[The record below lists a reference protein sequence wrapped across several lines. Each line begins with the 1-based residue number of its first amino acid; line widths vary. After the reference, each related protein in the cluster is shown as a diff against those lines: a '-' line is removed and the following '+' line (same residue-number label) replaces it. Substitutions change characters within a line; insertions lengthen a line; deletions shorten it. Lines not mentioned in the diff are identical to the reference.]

1 MAVSTRQAL
10 LQALS
15 AAGGSYVS
23 GQQLAETLGVSRAAV
38 HKAAAA
44 LTAQGY
50 ALEAAPRRGYRLAG
64 GDPFCTEAIGDYPAP
79 IYLYDTLESSN
90 RTAKLLALDGAPH
103 GTLVLTAHQ
112 SAGRGRL
119 GRRFES
125 PAGKGVYCSVLLRP
139 EMPAA
144 NAQTATIS
152 AAVAVCR
159 AVKKLCGLELA
170 VKWVNDLYYQGRKVC
185 GILTEAGTDL
195 ESGQLEWLVV
205 GIGLNLTSTAAD
217 WPEELARRAGSLY
230 PGGPAP
236 VSRAALA
243 GAIARELLALCPAF
257 DCLDEYRA
265 RCFVPGHWVTVCAET
280 ETYAAKAL
288 AIDEEGRLVIQR
300 ETADRRLSLRRSDHT
315 ACTDRIKRKK
325 APFPARKECFFM
337 FCTYVSRST
346 ASSTVMSSFS
356 KAVRIIPARPGI
368 SALFSMHRVIMPFRL
383 EASTPME
390 PPSGGTQTLKSL
402 MYC

>member
-15 AAGGSYVS
+15 SAGGSYVS

-64 GDPFCTEAIGDYPAP
+64 GDPFCAEAIGDYPAP

-144 NAQTATIS
+144 NAQSATIS

-159 AVKKLCGLELA
+159 AVKKLCGLDLA
-170 VKWVNDLYYQGRKVC
+170 IKWVNDLYYKGKKVC

-195 ESGQLEWLVV
+195 ESGRLEWLVV

-217 WPEELARRAGSLY
+217 WPEQGMQQLHDLGFKTAAMALSDRSVSIDDPALAAEPKLAIVLGTEGDGLAGSTI
-230 PGGPAP
+230 
-236 VSRAALA
+236 AACDYTVKIPMSHGVDSLNVA
-243 GAIARELLALCPAF
+243 AASAVAF
-257 DCLDEYRA
+257 WQL
-265 RCFVPGHWVTVCAET
+265 GQ
-280 ETYAAKAL
+280 L
-288 AIDEEGRLVIQR
+288 
-300 ETADRRLSLRRSDHT
+300 
-315 ACTDRIKRKK
+315 
-325 APFPARKECFFM
+325 
-337 FCTYVSRST
+337 
-346 ASSTVMSSFS
+346 
-356 KAVRIIPARPGI
+356 
-368 SALFSMHRVIMPFRL
+368 
-383 EASTPME
+383 
-390 PPSGGTQTLKSL
+390 
-402 MYC
+402 

>member
-1 MAVSTRQAL
+1 MPTSTRQAL

-15 AAGGSYVS
+15 AAGGDYVS
-23 GQQLAETLGVSRAAV
+23 GQQLADTLGVSRAAV

-44 LTAQGY
+44 LSAQGY
-50 ALEAAPRRGYRLAG
+50 ALEAVSRRGYRLAG
-64 GDPFCTEAIGDYPAP
+64 GDPYCAEAVGPYPAP
-79 IYLYDTLESSN
+79 VHVYDTLESSN

-139 EMPAA
+139 ELPAA
-144 NAQTATIS
+144 SAQTATIR

-159 AVKKLCGLELA
+159 AVQSLCGLELA
-170 VKWVNDLYYQGRKVC
+170 IKWVNDLYYQGKKVC

-195 ESGQLEWLVV
+195 ESGRLEWLVV

-217 WPEELARRAGSLY
+217 WPPELADKAGSLY

-236 VSRAALA
+236 VPRAALA
-243 GAIARELLALCPAF
+243 GAIARELLALGSGE

-265 RCFVPGHWVTVCAET
+265 RCFVPGHWVTVCT
-280 ETYAAKAL
+280 GSETYAARAL
-288 AIDEEGRLVIQR
+288 AIDDAGRLVVRR
-300 ETADRRLSLRRSDHT
+300 ENGREEALRCGEVTTR
-315 ACTDRIKRKK
+315 
-325 APFPARKECFFM
+325 PARTE
-337 FCTYVSRST
+337 
-346 ASSTVMSSFS
+346 
-356 KAVRIIPARPGI
+356 
-368 SALFSMHRVIMPFRL
+368 
-383 EASTPME
+383 
-390 PPSGGTQTLKSL
+390 
-402 MYC
+402 

>member
-139 EMPAA
+139 EIPAA

-185 GILTEAGTDL
+185 GILTEAALDM
-195 ESGQLEWLVV
+195 ESGMLDYAVL
-205 GIGLNLTSTAAD
+205 GLGFNITAPPD
-217 WPEELARRAGSLY
+217 GWPAELQDVAGALFDDAPP
-230 PGGPAP
+230 PGA
-236 VSRAALA
+236 RAALA
-243 GAIARELLALCPAF
+243 AAFLNEFWALYHGVPKPEY
-257 DCLDEYRA
+257 LPEYRA
-265 RCFVPGHWVTVCAET
+265 RQALLGQTVTVTPRNGTPRKAE
-280 ETYAAKAL
+280 AL
-288 AIDEEGRLVIQR
+288 DIDEDCRLVVR
-300 ETADRRLSLRRSDHT
+300 FAGEHNSVPLRGEEVHLG
-315 ACTDRIKRKK
+315 K
-325 APFPARKECFFM
+325 
-337 FCTYVSRST
+337 Y
-346 ASSTVMSSFS
+346 
-356 KAVRIIPARPGI
+356 
-368 SALFSMHRVIMPFRL
+368 L
-383 EASTPME
+383 
-390 PPSGGTQTLKSL
+390 
-402 MYC
+402 

>member
-64 GDPFCTEAIGDYPAP
+64 GDPFCAEAIGDYPAP

-217 WPEELARRAGSLY
+217 WPEQGMQQLHDLGFKTAAMALTDLS
-230 PGGPAP
+230 
-236 VSRAALA
+236 VSIDDAALA
-243 GAIARELLALCPAF
+243 
-257 DCLDEYRA
+257 
-265 RCFVPGHWVTVCAET
+265 AEP
-280 ETYAAKAL
+280 KL
-288 AIDEEGRLVIQR
+288 AIVLGTEGDGL
-300 ETADRRLSLRRSDHT
+300 AHT
-315 ACTDRIKRKK
+315 TIAACDYT
-325 APFPARKECFFM
+325 
-337 FCTYVSRST
+337 
-346 ASSTVMSSFS
+346 
-356 KAVRIIPARPGI
+356 VRIPMSHGVDSLNVAAA
-368 SALFSMHRVIMPFRL
+368 SAVAFWQL
-383 EASTPME
+383 
-390 PPSGGTQTLKSL
+390 GKQ
-402 MYC
+402 

>member
-170 VKWVNDLYYQGRKVC
+170 VKWVNDLYYQGRAVC
-185 GILTEAGTDL
+185 GRSGDRPRERTTGMAGGRHRAEPYL
-195 ESGQLEWLVV
+195 LRCR
-205 GIGLNLTSTAAD
+205 
-217 WPEELARRAGSLY
+217 LAGGTGPQSREPVPRRAC
-230 PGGPAP
+230 PGEPGRTGRGHCPGAAGP
-236 VSRAALA
+236 L
-243 GAIARELLALCPAF
+243 
-257 DCLDEYRA
+257 
-265 RCFVPGHWVTVCAET
+265 PGV
-280 ETYAAKAL
+280 
-288 AIDEEGRLVIQR
+288 
-300 ETADRRLSLRRSDHT
+300 
-315 ACTDRIKRKK
+315 
-325 APFPARKECFFM
+325 
-337 FCTYVSRST
+337 
-346 ASSTVMSSFS
+346 
-356 KAVRIIPARPGI
+356 
-368 SALFSMHRVIMPFRL
+368 
-383 EASTPME
+383 
-390 PPSGGTQTLKSL
+390 
-402 MYC
+402 